1 MYDLAIAL
9 IFTYITLYILYKY
22 INTIGYISTHFQV
35 GIPIINYMNK
45 SVLTHSNIVD
55 NYIYIY
61 ILIIFKYIK
70 IDILIY

>member
-9 IFTYITLYILYKY
+9 IFTHRNLSHYINIYIIY

-35 GIPIINYMNK
+35 GIPIINCMTK

-61 ILIIFKYIK
+61 
-70 IDILIY
+70 